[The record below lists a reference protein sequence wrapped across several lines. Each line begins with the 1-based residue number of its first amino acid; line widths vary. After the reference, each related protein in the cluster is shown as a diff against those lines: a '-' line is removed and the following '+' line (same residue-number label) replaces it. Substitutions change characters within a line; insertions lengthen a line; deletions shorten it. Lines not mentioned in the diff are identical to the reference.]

1 MIQDDQIRLISSIIL
16 SIPLSFLL
24 PKIQNAYIR
33 EIYSFLMGTIIQ
45 FYIYGIEIYIVF
57 MMHFLTYIL
66 VWLSPA
72 KCGKQVTIV
81 SLVLLSIFH
90 VYRMMVDYGGWSID
104 ISTLMMS
111 NVNKYSL
118 FAYAVQDG
126 RTNQASLSK

>member
-24 PKIQNAYIR
+24 PKIQNIYIR
-33 EIYSFLMGTIIQ
+33 EIYSFLLGTIIQ

-57 MMHFLTYIL
+57 MMHILMYIL
-66 VWLSPA
+66 VRLSPA
-72 KCGKQVTIV
+72 KCGKQV
-81 SLVLLSIFH
+81 
-90 VYRMMVDYGGWSID
+90 MVDYGGWSID

-126 RTNQASLSK
+126 RTNQASLNK

>member
-24 PKIQNAYIR
+24 PKIQNIYIR
-33 EIYSFLMGTIIQ
+33 EIYSFLLGTIIQ

-57 MMHFLTYIL
+57 MMHIL
-66 VWLSPA
+66 MYVLVRLSPA
-72 KCGKQVTIV
+72 KCGKQVTVV

-126 RTNQASLSK
+126 RTNQASLNK